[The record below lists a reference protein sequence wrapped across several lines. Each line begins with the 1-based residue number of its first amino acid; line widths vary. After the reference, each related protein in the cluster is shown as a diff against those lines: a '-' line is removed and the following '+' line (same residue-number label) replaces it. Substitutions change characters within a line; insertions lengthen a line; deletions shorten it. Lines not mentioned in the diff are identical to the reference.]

1 MKLRKEEGMT
11 DEPREETRTDE
22 EQDVEAHRA
31 LRDAEEQDR
40 LQADEAG
47 DEDVEG
53 HFRPRGKTLRA

>member
-1 MKLRKEEGMT
+1 MT

-31 LRDAEEQDR
+31 LRDAEEQQR
-40 LQADEAG
+40 SQADEAG

-53 HFRPRGKTLRA
+53 HFKPRGKTLRA